1 MNIEKVN
8 YEIMFKFRI
17 KRYMENIHTN
27 YEFDRIHKVLKKLN
41 CSLAAF
47 IGSLQLVRHSL
58 ASLVFFWKLESCI
71 KRHLSANDGSEWLRE
86 RAIDSLVV

>member
-1 MNIEKVN
+1 MPLIMNIEKVN

-17 KRYMENIHTN
+17 RRYMENIHTN

-58 ASLVFFWKLESCI
+58 ASLVFFLETRIVYKATSIGEGWK
-71 KRHLSANDGSEWLRE
+71 
-86 RAIDSLVV
+86 